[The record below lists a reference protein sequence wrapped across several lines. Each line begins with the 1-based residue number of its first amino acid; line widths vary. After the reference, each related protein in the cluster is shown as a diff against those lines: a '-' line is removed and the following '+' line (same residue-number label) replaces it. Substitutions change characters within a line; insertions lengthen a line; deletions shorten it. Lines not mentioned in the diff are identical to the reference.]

1 MHAWDERVFLRLG
14 ECLGVV
20 MEVDEEAKQRRRLY
34 MVRMLILRYPL
45 RLPESLALEV
55 EGVGV
60 TVLIS
65 DEGGEDQ
72 R

>member
-1 MHAWDERVFLRLG
+1 
-14 ECLGVV
+14 